1 LSYFDGSTVEFETA
15 SMDSHNKPDCTA
27 SKQDN
32 ESDHLPIERLNGYGS
47 VLFILEEH
55 VAKAL

>member
-15 SMDSHNKPDCTA
+15 SMDNHNEPDWT
-27 SKQDN
+27 SSRYDN
-32 ESDHLPIERLNGYGS
+32 ENGHLPVERLNGYGG
-47 VLFILEEH
+47 VFFILEEH

>member
-1 LSYFDGSTVEFETA
+1 
-15 SMDSHNKPDCTA
+15 MDSHNKPDCTA

-47 VLFILEEH
+47 VFFILEEH